1 MKEVDLKVV
10 AEMQLARFSQKT
22 HGLKMTEMHLVVLGL
37 LEQTD
42 NYTLLTLMDDMADD
56 LGKGGVRALGKNP
69 QNLSKRQ
76 AMLLLGDLRRWFV
89 TGYCND
95 VVDNCNK
102 ICELQRR
109 LTTLEAENTAMKAR
123 LNDGWSDRVTY
134 DNMVEQIAACEDASE
149 RDDARK
155 LVEPMLKKDMMRKF
169 REDIRRKVQE
179 LNSEDGVKILIDKAD
194 VKVQSPGNTIAHT
207 IINKEEKR

>member
-1 MKEVDLKVV
+1 MKEVDFKVV

-56 LGKGGVRALGKNP
+56 LGRGGVRALGKNP

-109 LTTLEAENTAMKAR
+109 LATLEAENAAMKAR

-179 LNSEDGVKILIDKAD
+179 LNGEDGVKILIDKAD